1 MLWVMGSLRL
11 FLEWMMVP
19 LFAVA
24 LQLPQG
30 ALCYWAT
37 SSGLA
42 LAQNHALKQPA
53 VRRLVGLPIGGP
65 QQPETRQQPTP
76 PPPTREAAAGAAA
89 AVAAGAA
96 GPLPAVVDPQLRQFL
111 LTTSDQGALFDK
123 AAALRAEGRAGASS
137 AVLNRLLQLYP
148 GQPNALYALGQV
160 RQAGR
165 PWGSGRKVFVDLFA
179 SPAGEYEYQLRIKL
193 FPCVCVRGLQVH
205 AALKD
210 WALSEQ
216 YFLQAAQHKQARRR
230 RNAMLV
236 ACMPGCGG
244 QGQPIS
250 QKF

>member
-19 LFAVA
+19 LFAIA

-53 VRRLVGLPIGGP
+53 VRRLVGLPIGGSQQAETQ
-65 QQPETRQQPTP
+65 QQPAPAP
-76 PPPTREAAAGAAA
+76 PSREAAAGAAA

-96 GPLPAVVDPQLRQFL
+96 GPLPADVDPQLRQFL

-160 RQAGR
+160 RVAGRQAQAGR
-165 PWGSGRKVFVDLFA
+165 QAVGKRPKVSGLVCISNLGISVQAAHDAVPLCLCVFMWRAGACSAQGLGAVRAIL
-179 SPAGEYEYQLRIKL
+179 PAGSTAQAGKAPMQY
-193 FPCVCVRGLQVH
+193 
-205 AALKD
+205 
-210 WALSEQ
+210 LS
-216 YFLQAAQHKQARRR
+216 
-230 RNAMLV
+230 
-236 ACMPGCGG
+236 
-244 QGQPIS
+244 S
-250 QKF
+250 